1 MKDYNSEKLKNMLA
15 HRPEFK
21 KRAVVTAGMPY
32 GNKDLHYGHVL
43 GMFLYADVLARFL
56 RDRIG
61 ADNVIFVSGTDCYGS
76 PSVETYRKMV
86 ENGYKGTLI
95 DFVTMR
101 HNEQAE
107 TLKKYQMSLNLFG
120 ASGIGKSSEV
130 HAKMSQLFFDNM
142 YKNGNVY
149 KASSLQF
156 YDDKFGTLL
165 NGRQVIGKC
174 PIDGC
179 VSEKAYADECDLG
192 HQFLPEDLI
201 DPHSTLS
208 GETPR
213 LINVENWYFDLDD
226 YVDTL
231 REWTQYLQSSTPT
244 REFIIK
250 EMNEFLKK
258 PEIYIKRS
266 YFEDYDKIKDILP
279 KHTLINAENKPS
291 FTIVFDKLKDR
302 ENACKMLADKDIRY
316 RTGKTLVPLRLSGN
330 VWGVPLR
337 DQDGVKNATFYVWPE
352 SLWAPISFTQTYL
365 EQNNLPGSYKD
376 WWESTDCQIYQ
387 ILGEDNIY
395 FYGPCQHAMW
405 LSLQNHGDKDFHPHI
420 PAGDGELQLSRIV
433 ANKHSLFLGAKA
445 SSSGSIKPP
454 MANDLLDY
462 YTVDQLRMHFAGLNV
477 ASQSASFMPKPFN
490 PDADPNEADP
500 VLKDGNLLTNVFNR
514 VLRTMCYT
522 IQRDFPDGV
531 RLSDVDD
538 QIKIDAVTTL
548 LKYEKL
554 MFENKYHMVSYEI
567 DGYIRNINKYWV
579 KNIAGADL
587 EVERKLISD
596 VLYMIKVA
604 LVLLHPIAPQS
615 SENVAGDLKLTNIFD
630 YDNADDSV
638 LNHVENSEKYMP
650 KFIEEHFDFF
660 KKHPSQLV

>member
-266 YFEDYDKIKDILP
+266 YFEDYDKIKDTLP

-291 FTIVFDKLKDR
+291 FTIIFDKLKDR

-337 DQDGVKNATFYVWPE
+337 DQDGVKNAT
-352 SLWAPISFTQTYL
+352 
-365 EQNNLPGSYKD
+365 
-376 WWESTDCQIYQ
+376 
-387 ILGEDNIY
+387 IL
-395 FYGPCQHAMW
+395 
-405 LSLQNHGDKDFHPHI
+405 LSCNSPSC
-420 PAGDGELQLSRIV
+420 AGICG
-433 ANKHSLFLGAKA
+433 
-445 SSSGSIKPP
+445 
-454 MANDLLDY
+454 
-462 YTVDQLRMHFAGLNV
+462 
-477 ASQSASFMPKPFN
+477 
-490 PDADPNEADP
+490 
-500 VLKDGNLLTNVFNR
+500 
-514 VLRTMCYT
+514 
-522 IQRDFPDGV
+522 
-531 RLSDVDD
+531 
-538 QIKIDAVTTL
+538 
-548 LKYEKL
+548 
-554 MFENKYHMVSYEI
+554 
-567 DGYIRNINKYWV
+567 
-579 KNIAGADL
+579 
-587 EVERKLISD
+587 
-596 VLYMIKVA
+596 
-604 LVLLHPIAPQS
+604 
-615 SENVAGDLKLTNIFD
+615 
-630 YDNADDSV
+630 
-638 LNHVENSEKYMP
+638 
-650 KFIEEHFDFF
+650 
-660 KKHPSQLV
+660 